1 MFVGHDWATEL
12 TDWLTGMFVG
22 ILYMLATS
30 SITISQ
36 NNWKITFLAK
46 KELEIFWS
54 KVWCLTVKYFCL
66 SPFAV
71 HPMAKWTSSF
81 ILSPSWASKWKMSL
95 WAQHWDKL
103 SGLRWDGQKLL
114 LRSLYYFLTKN
125 MASPAGSAVKR
136 ICLQCR
142 RLRRGR
148 FNTWLGKIPWKG
160 AWQPTPVFL
169 PEESHGQRS
178 LAVYSPWSCKESDR
192 MEATEHVCTTKNI
205 TDTSYLVAGESKPW
219 IFLNFKGKE
228 IEWLQLCNFLLCE
241 NKHSFLVVSLEIRIW
256 KAEEVTSCKGHFV

>member
-1 MFVGHDWATEL
+1 
-12 TDWLTGMFVG
+12 MFVG

-71 HPMAKWTSSF
+71 HLMAKWTSSF

-125 MASPAGSAVKR
+125 MASPARSAVKNLPAMQETQER
-136 ICLQCR
+136 EVQSLAWEDPLEGGMATHSSILAWR
-142 RLRRGR
+142 
-148 FNTWLGKIPWKG
+148 IPWTEELGSLQSMK
-160 AWQPTPVFL
+160 WQRV
-169 PEESHGQRS
+169 R
-178 LAVYSPWSCKESDR
+178 
-192 MEATEHVCTTKNI
+192 
-205 TDTSYLVAGESKPW
+205 
-219 IFLNFKGKE
+219 
-228 IEWLQLCNFLLCE
+228 
-241 NKHSFLVVSLEIRIW
+241 
-256 KAEEVTSCKGHFV
+256 